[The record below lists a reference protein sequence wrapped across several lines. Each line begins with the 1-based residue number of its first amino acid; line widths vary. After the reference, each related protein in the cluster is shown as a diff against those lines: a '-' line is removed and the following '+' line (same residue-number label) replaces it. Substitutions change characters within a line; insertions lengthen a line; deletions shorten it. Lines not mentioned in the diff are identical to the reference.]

1 MATAS
6 LVKPNIFVVAD
17 RLPQLDWVRL
27 RLGLIHSA
35 GPLNVQFLKLLT
47 PRCCPIFL

>member
-17 RLPQLDWVRL
+17 RLPQLDWVDTVEK
-27 RLGLIHSA
+27 GLEVLSK
-35 GPLNVQFLKLLT
+35 Q
-47 PRCCPIFL
+47 